1 MAPFAF
7 LGPSYDATLRDIYT
21 GGEAE
26 TLVET
31 PDVSRAAFGASLFG
45 GQRLL
50 DLVSRYVDADIV
62 AALAREHQAGR
73 RLYVVTT
80 NVDSKRGVVW
90 NIGAIAASGR
100 PDSIDLIRKVLAAS
114 ASVPLAFAPQLI
126 NVTADGH
133 SFQEMHADGNVTTA
147 VFTLP
152 LKYLA
157 GQKAT
162 RLSGGAMYVVMN
174 TVIEPEFSVV
184 QRSTLPIVTSSLNTL
199 TTQKAEEDLAAAYA
213 YTRSNHVDFNLT
225 SIDPAIDESG
235 LKSFDTA
242 YMAPALRRRRT
253 DRNERGLLAQ
263 DAYSGPDPG
272 LGQGPGGRQ
281 AQRREGGAGLSSA
294 RCFDVHG
301 GCDRLEIASAHG
313 GAATS
318 PR

>member
-1 MAPFAF
+1 MRRC
-7 LGPSYDATLRDIYT
+7 ATST
-21 GGEAE
+21 SGGEAE

-62 AALAREHQAGR
+62 AALAREHEAGR

-90 NIGAIAASGR
+90 NIGRHRRLWAAGFDRPHPQGAGR
-100 PDSIDLIRKVLAAS
+100 LRQRM
-114 ASVPLAFAPQLI
+114 PLAFAPQLI

-242 YMAPALRRRRT
+242 YMRRLYDVGVQT
-253 DRNERGLLAQ
+253 GT
-263 DAYSGPDPG
+263 SGDFWRKTPIPV
-272 LGQGPGGRQ
+272 QTP
-281 AQRREGGAGLSSA
+281 
-294 RCFDVHG
+294 
-301 GCDRLEIASAHG
+301 ASAKALEVAKRSVAK
-313 GAATS
+313 AA
-318 PR
+318 RG